1 LIKNSVQS
9 LNERKKCKVNISII
23 KTANEVVIKISDNG
37 KGIPD
42 NQKDKIFVPHFT
54 TKSTGS
60 GIGLSVVRQ
69 IIENQNGTI
78 SFESIENDGT
88 TFRIAIG

>member
-1 LIKNSVQS
+1 
-9 LNERKKCKVNISII
+9 LNERKKGKVNISII

>member
-1 LIKNSVQS
+1 M
-9 LNERKKCKVNISII
+9 NERKKGKVNISII

>member
-1 LIKNSVQS
+1 M
-9 LNERKKCKVNISII
+9 NERKKGKVNISII

-88 TFRIAIG
+88 TFRIAISWR